1 MINNTF
7 DTNNYDINSINSFSE
22 FDNNSNIFPQ
32 IVSNDSA
39 FSSPF
44 DAIIG
49 ETGSATLNHNQ
60 KTISFS
66 GEYDNPVV
74 LATSLSRNGGDA
86 ATVRITDISGSDF
99 TAFVQ
104 EPNYL
109 APGEH
114 AYENF
119 SYVVIE
125 AGTYKLSDGTLIE
138 ANTIDSDATTRQNWE
153 SIEFDNDF
161 DSAPIVLSQ
170 VQTHEGGSFVRTRMQ
185 DIDADG
191 FKVSMEEEEKLLHTG
206 HATET
211 IGFLAISQG
220 SGVWGDS
227 LYQAGK
233 TENTVT
239 HSNHLLEFDDF
250 DRAPNFLAGV
260 ASYDGTD
267 SVGVRQH
274 NLSADGVTL
283 MLDEDISADR
293 EREHT
298 TEVVNFLA
306 IEGSGFLT
314 GASADLAELS
324 PIQVTAANP
333 DDKLY
338 VGQIAKITW
347 DTSIVEQPENPIF
360 NFQGLV
366 DIGLYNGDDLVHEI
380 ANRTSNDGETYW
392 TIPTDLPNN
401 LYELRIFESAY
412 YTSPQQFLISDELT
426 LTASNIERRFGA
438 EISIGIGGGGI
449 GGGGF
454 NDNINPGNSG
464 DVNIGLNNDF
474 DNDGGSG
481 NFPFR
486 GSRTFDANYY
496 LEQNPDVAA
505 AGVNPLR
512 HYRVFGRFEGRDPN
526 PVFDTSYY
534 LEQNPDVAAAG
545 INPLKH
551 YFEFGFRE
559 GRRPSIT
566 LDTDY
571 YLEQNPDVAEAGVNP
586 VQHYLEFGRSE
597 GRNPNPVFDSFNKS
611 NGILVASANL
621 TNSQFIEFQETASLL
636 AEENPEVALALPI
649 IYVFAAGIV
658 YTAISLETLRLSDN
672 IQQAIDQSNIGV
684 FRSPFPGSTENSPTD
699 NNTGGSSPE
708 EVDTGTEPFD
718 LGEATRIELESI
730 PNNSDFLEDVLDGQF
745 EFPLNDDLFIF
756 FNAAGREGNT
766 LGDLREQAVAD
777 MLGVELIKQPNGED
791 IKVFE
796 EGASE
801 SVAVDVFGPN
811 GELILVGGPAKTYNF
826 SALGQRISDLEII
839 ANIRGVKAQYYF
851 ADTTPEEVIKFVEKK
866 LRRLN
871 IKNVDKIFIFP
882 EVSLP
887 Q

>member
-481 NFPFR
+481 NFSFR
-486 GSRTFDANYY
+486 GTRLFNADYY
-496 LEQNPDVAA
+496 LEQNPDVAE

-512 HYRVFGRFEGRDPN
+512 HYFDFGFREGRDPN

-534 LEQNPDVAAAG
+534 LEQNPDVAEAG
-545 INPLKH
+545 VNSLQH
-551 YFEFGFRE
+551 YFEFGFQE
-559 GRRPSIT
+559 GRNPSIT
-566 LDTDY
+566 FDTDY
-571 YLEQNPDVAEAGVNP
+571 YLEQNPDVAAAGVNP
-586 VQHYLEFGRSE
+586 LQHYLEDGRSE
-597 GRNPNPVFDSFNKS
+597 GRGSNFVFDSFNKS
-611 NGILVASANL
+611 EVVFAASANL
-621 TNSQFIEFQETASLL
+621 SDEQFQTFKDSALPNDRGI
-636 AEENPEVALALPI
+636 EVAAAPAIPI
-649 IYVFAAGIV
+649 IIYYLYGAIAI
-658 YTAISLETLRLSDN
+658 TAVTPALLESANNIRELIQGNDIDIYISTP
-672 IQQAIDQSNIGV
+672 
-684 FRSPFPGSTENSPTD
+684 PFVGPLLKDDVPGGFPTRE
-699 NNTGGSSPE
+699 G
-708 EVDTGTEPFD
+708 EVPLTIPPFD
-718 LGEATRIELESI
+718 LGEATSI
-730 PNNSDFLEDVLDGQF
+730 DKEIFPSGNQYLEDILDGQF
-745 EFPLNDDLFIF
+745 EFPLDDELFIF
-756 FNAAGREGNT
+756 FDAAGREGNL
-766 LGDLREQAVAD
+766 LGDLREERVAEIVGGTLAKD
-777 MLGVELIKQPNGED
+777 KNGQDIRLKAPGVSK
-791 IKVFE
+791 
-796 EGASE
+796 
-801 SVAVDVFGPN
+801 SVSIDVFGSN
-811 GELILVGGPAKTYNF
+811 GELILVGGPKKVEKLDE
-826 SALGQRISDLEII
+826 LGGILRNLVIVAED
-839 ANIRGVKAQYYF
+839 RGVKAIHYF
-851 ADTTPEEVIKFVEKK
+851 TDDTPEAAIKTAEKW
-866 LRRLN
+866 LGAE
-871 IKNVDKIFIFP
+871 NVFTFP
-882 EVSLP
+882 DVTLP
-887 Q
+887 